1 MILSLIMSGG
11 KDSNRLKCFRILC
24 FLICLFILSQ
34 GCTKSC
40 RENEITSD
48 SALSPH
54 QAILNLVKTADSLAE
69 EATAEAV
76 PFSEKAIALARQS
89 GDDQALAAATRCLGD
104 LNYYLDEFEKAIV
117 NYKESAE
124 LENKLGGKLSSNHIK
139 RLGDVAFCYDLLQD
153 QDQAVTWYRAALSL
167 AEEAGDQEEVAANL
181 ANLGRIETIRGNF
194 QDAIDLMQRAL
205 SIDEV
210 SGDKDAIATDHNT
223 IGRIYQSWNKHTE
236 AIGYFQHAL
245 EIDESAGN
253 HDKVAI
259 RLNSIG
265 LSCLGLKE
273 YQKALDYFQK
283 ALEIDKASGNE
294 QKIAIRLNNIGLTYA
309 EMGDYRQAI
318 TYVQNAVQ
326 VFKANHLDQ
335 ELARGYHNLGA
346 YYQKTNDFERSMA
359 NVRLSCQIAESQKLK
374 QLQSQNYQLLSSL
387 FRDKG
392 DYKESLENFMEYAR
406 LKDEIFTE
414 ESDRKIADFMV
425 KYETEKEKQKN
436 ELLTRDIQIRRER
449 QVMLLVTS
457 ISIIV
462 LLTLAVFLFRFIA
475 VSNKRKRELAEQQA
489 EKLKLELETRNKELT
504 YNAMCIIKNN
514 ETMTRM
520 IQGLDVA
527 LKDEGSPENLRQIL
541 HSVKNLEWESNWK
554 EFEVRFTNVHKEFY
568 THLEEN
574 FPDLTPNERKIC
586 AFLRLNMST
595 KDIASLTRQ
604 SINSINVA
612 RTRLRRKLNLANS
625 EENLI
630 SFLTRL

>member
-1 MILSLIMSGG
+1 MSGRI
-11 KDSNRLKCFRILC
+11 NIYRLKCSRILC
-24 FLICLFILSQ
+24 FLICLSVLSQ
-34 GCTKSC
+34 GCTKSY
-40 RENEITSD
+40 RKNEITSH

-54 QAILNLVKTADSLAE
+54 QTLLNLVKTADSLAE
-69 EATAEAV
+69 ENTTEAI
-76 PFSEKAIALARQS
+76 PIAEKAIALARQS
-89 GDDQALAAATRCLGD
+89 GDDQALAAAIRCLGD
-104 LNYYLDEFEKAIV
+104 LYYYLDDFGKAII
-117 NYKESAE
+117 NYKETAE
-124 LENKLGGKLSSNHIK
+124 IENKIGGKLSSNHIK

-153 QDQAVTWYRAALSL
+153 QDQAVTWYREALSL
-167 AEEAGDQEEVAANL
+167 AEEAGNQEEIAANL

-194 QDAIDLMQRAL
+194 QEAIDLMQRAL
-205 SIDEV
+205 SIDEI

-223 IGRIYQSWNKHTE
+223 IGRIYQSWNKHKQ
-236 AIGYFQHAL
+236 AIVYFQHAL

-253 HDKVAI
+253 QDKVAI

-265 LSCLGLKE
+265 LSRLGLKE
-273 YQKALDYFQK
+273 YQNALDYFQK
-283 ALEIDKASGNE
+283 ALEIDKTSGNE
-294 QKIAIRLNNIGLTYA
+294 QKIAIRMNNIGLTYA

-318 TYVQNAVQ
+318 TYVENAVQ
-326 VFKANHLDQ
+326 VFKAYHLDQ

-359 NVRLSCQIAESQKLK
+359 NVRLSCQLAESQKLK

-392 DYKESLENFMEYAR
+392 DYRQSLENFMEYTR

-414 ESDRKIADFMV
+414 ESDRRVGDFMV

-449 QVMLLVTS
+449 QLILLVTS
-457 ISIIV
+457 IAIII
-462 LLTLAVFLFRFIA
+462 LLTLTIFLFRFIA
-475 VSNKRKRELAEQQA
+475 VSNKRKRELAERHA

-527 LKDEGSPENLRQIL
+527 LKDDGSPQKLRQIL
-541 HSVKNLEWESNWK
+541 HSVTSLERESNWK
-554 EFEVRFTNVHKEFY
+554 EFEMRFTNVHREFY
-568 THLEEN
+568 TRLEN
-574 FPDLTPNERKIC
+574 QYPDLTPNERKIC

-595 KDIASLTRQ
+595 KDIASLTHQ

-630 SFLTRL
+630 SFLIRL